1 MAEQRALLQA
11 VQKKHL
17 DRLLAWPNVTA
28 VDVNYKKINQK
39 ETDQLCLVIWV
50 RNKKPLNEI
59 AAEEILP
66 REIDGFPI
74 DVVEGEAKLG
84 EEFNW

>member
-1 MAEQRALLQA
+1 MIRRPPRSTLFPYTTLF
-11 VQKKHL
+11 
-17 DRLLAWPNVTA
+17 RSNVTA

-66 REIDGFPI
+66 REIDGFPV